1 MTRRRISE
9 EEARLLKDR
18 YGFEHPKVYKVRVK
32 WTGDQERIES
42 QAGLL
47 GFKDVGE
54 YIFRCAILV
63 TERLEHWRV
72 LCEEDG
78 R

>member
-1 MTRRRISE
+1 MTRRRISQ
-9 EEARLLKDR
+9 EEAALKFDR
-18 YGFEHPKVYKVRVK
+18 YGLPRPRVYKVRVK

-47 GFKDVGE
+47 GFKDPAE
-54 YIFRCAILV
+54 YIFRCALLV
-63 TERLEHWRV
+63 TRRLENWRE